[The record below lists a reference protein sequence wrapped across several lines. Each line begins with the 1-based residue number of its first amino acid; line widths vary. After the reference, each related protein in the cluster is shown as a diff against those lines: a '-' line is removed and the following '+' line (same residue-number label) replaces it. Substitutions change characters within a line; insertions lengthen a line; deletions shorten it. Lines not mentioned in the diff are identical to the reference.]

1 MVARWCGLP
10 AKHLSI
16 GFRAANE
23 ALKPCRNSPEAAM
36 VIPIKSFAQAQKKAA
51 INERKCDLQTAATTR
66 AHLKMET
73 GIQRKGEPRIFPEI
87 RANRCKPVHSPGRER
102 LEAERRRQRE
112 RERACATGELSWAQ
126 SAARALSSTWGL
138 IRFRYVVR
146 GGRVC
151 GNFLLSSFLSAT
163 ARIPIKV
170 NLAAN
175 KRTLTVTE
183 FKIAQPPRKA

>member
-112 RERACATGELSWAQ
+112 RESVRNRWAELSSERRE
-126 SAARALSSTWGL
+126 SAELDVRPHSIPLRGARRSCVRQLSSL
-138 IRFRYVVR
+138 
-146 GGRVC
+146 
-151 GNFLLSSFLSAT
+151 LLSFCDGENPNQS
-163 ARIPIKV
+163 
-170 NLAAN
+170 
-175 KRTLTVTE
+175 
-183 FKIAQPPRKA
+183 